1 MLRERR
7 LVKLSTGVKPFP
19 VSTNPKEPPV
29 KERKAPFW
37 QKKAVKLNWSGL
49 AIPKCPLKKI
59 SQRIERVFEPVINV
73 TRQKI
78 NFQPDIGLVK
88 RGDGDGDGE
97 VEMKVVEVLSQ
108 LEKHEAECNLR
119 YKRIEER
126 MEDHK
131 SALKTLDVK
140 LWALAILILIAP
152 LVQKLW
158 A

>member
-1 MLRERR
+1 M
-7 LVKLSTGVKPFP
+7 
-19 VSTNPKEPPV
+19 
-29 KERKAPFW
+29 
-37 QKKAVKLNWSGL
+37 
-49 AIPKCPLKKI
+49 
-59 SQRIERVFEPVINV
+59 

-88 RGDGDGDGE
+88 RGDGDGE